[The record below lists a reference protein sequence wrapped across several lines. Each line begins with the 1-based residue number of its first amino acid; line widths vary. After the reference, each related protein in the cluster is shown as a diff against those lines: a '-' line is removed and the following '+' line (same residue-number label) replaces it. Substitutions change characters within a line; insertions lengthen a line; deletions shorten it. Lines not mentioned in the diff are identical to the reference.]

1 MVKSSPSNAK
11 GAGSISGREAGV
23 PHASGPK
30 KKKNNGKT
38 QNRSN
43 IVTNSLRL
51 YKWATSKNIKKKKKR
66 NEIVLVKYIRERP

>member
-1 MVKSSPSNAK
+1 MRGLPGGPVVKSSPSNAK

-30 KKKNNGKT
+30 KKNNGKT

-51 YKWATSKNIKKKKKR
+51 YKWSTSKNIKKKKK
-66 NEIVLVKYIRERP
+66 KK